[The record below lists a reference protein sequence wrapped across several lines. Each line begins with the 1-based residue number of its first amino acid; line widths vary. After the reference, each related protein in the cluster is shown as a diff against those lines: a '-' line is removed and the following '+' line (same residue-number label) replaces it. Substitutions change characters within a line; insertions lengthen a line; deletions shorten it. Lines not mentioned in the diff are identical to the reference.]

1 MLGVFAVMEVSRVCI
16 ELSSKDLLSI
26 VEDFVDIKGLNITD
40 IKVSKN
46 IVIKGSYKLGAKVS
60 FMVAVLPTQIDKDMI
75 RFKVEEIKVGKIKI
89 FNWIKNFAMKRIF
102 NELKEYGLF
111 INKDIVSTEYRM
123 FFEKLPFYLYC
134 VVHEINLLSDA
145 MAITVENVSFSLD
158 KNYKKAISQDAV
170 VEAKIDIPKMDVPKV
185 EDNYTKVREIV
196 EDRVPDKYEAILKY
210 AFILPDIIALFYRLF
225 RDHRV
230 PIKIKI
236 IVGAVIAYLA
246 SPIDILPDFL
256 PFIGQIDDIALA
268 FYALNKII
276 NEIPTNIIIE
286 NWQGEVD
293 IILLVKEGVK
303 YLNRVAGG
311 TNIAKL
317 FDVISKLSTYNN
329 IDENNSNKDI

>member
-1 MLGVFAVMEVSRVCI
+1 MEVSKVCI

-26 VEDFVDIKGLNITD
+26 VKDFIDIRGLNITD

-46 IVIKGSYKLGAKVS
+46 IIIKGSYKLGAKVS
-60 FMVAVLPTQIDKDMI
+60 FMVAVLPTEIDKNTI
-75 RFKVEEIKVGKIKI
+75 KFKVEEIKVANIKI

-102 NELKEYGLF
+102 NELKEYGVF
-111 INKDIVSTEYRM
+111 INKDIVSTEYRL

-134 VVHEINLLSDA
+134 ALREINLLSDA
-145 MAITVENVSFSLD
+145 LAITVENISFSLD
-158 KNYKKAISQDAV
+158 KNYKKTVSQELV
-170 VEAKIDIPKMDVPKV
+170 TENIVEVQSVTPNIDIVKV
-185 EDNYTKVREIV
+185 EDKYTKVREIV
-196 EDRVPDKYEAILKY
+196 EDKVPDKYDAILKY

-225 RDHRV
+225 KDNRV

-236 IVGAVIAYLA
+236 IVGAVIGYLA

-286 NWQGEVD
+286 NWQGDVD

-317 FDVISKLSTYNN
+317 FNVISKLSTYNN
-329 IDENNSNKDI
+329 IDENKLK